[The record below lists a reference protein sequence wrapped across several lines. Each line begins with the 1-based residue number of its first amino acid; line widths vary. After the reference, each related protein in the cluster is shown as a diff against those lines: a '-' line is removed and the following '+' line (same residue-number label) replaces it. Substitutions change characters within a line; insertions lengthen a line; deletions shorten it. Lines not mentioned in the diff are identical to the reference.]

1 MEEQNKKASG
11 WKFLGLML
19 LILIGIG
26 ILGVTFFWKDKPE
39 ENSSLSGSLTGAT
52 INSEG
57 ELTILDYQSEYDEY
71 GIKITG
77 TAKNVAGKRLGYA
90 EIDAKFYDKEG
101 TILGNSLI
109 SKDGLE
115 SEEIWEFEISYLGI
129 DSEKVD
135 HYLLN
140 VGTIW

>member
-1 MEEQNKKASG
+1 MISG
-11 WKFLGLML
+11 F
-19 LILIGIG
+19 
-26 ILGVTFFWKDKPE
+26 
-39 ENSSLSGSLTGAT
+39 LTGAT

-57 ELTILDYQSEYDEY
+57 ELTILSHKSEYDEY

-77 TAKNVAGKRLGYA
+77 TAKNVAGKKLGYA

-101 TILGNSLI
+101 TILGNSVVSI
-109 SKDGLE
+109 DGLE

-129 DSEKVD
+129 DSGVD